1 MKIFFTERPISEE
14 NLKPFQTTTHIIQY
28 PKEDIPDV
36 HEFGRTELIQTIKD
50 LKVDVLVVGF
60 KFDINAEILGGGN
73 FSDHKIKA
81 VFTRTT
87 GTDHIDLEWCKDVGI
102 EVIPL
107 VGSELGDV
115 EAVPLLTLWAIL
127 ELVRKRGRRELKG
140 KTLGIIGYGRIGKI
154 LGSYAQNLGMR
165 VAIDDKEY
173 NGIGL
178 EGLLENSDIVSLNI
192 SSTEEN
198 RNFFDR
204 EKFEMM
210 KDGSYFL
217 NSSRGWLVDESALK
231 WALESGKLAGAWSD
245 FPVGF
250 SHENLLITN
259 HIGGSTL
266 ESSLKTEKI
275 IVGKLLE
282 YLK

>member
-1 MKIFFTERPISEE
+1 M
-14 NLKPFQTTTHIIQY
+14 
-28 PKEDIPDV
+28 
-36 HEFGRTELIQTIKD
+36 
-50 LKVDVLVVGF
+50 DVLVVGF

>member
-28 PKEDIPDV
+28 PKDDIPDV

-87 GTDHIDLEWCKDVGI
+87 GTDHIDLEWCKDVWI

-127 ELVRKRGRRELKG
+127 ELVRKRDGRELKE
-140 KTLGIIGYGRIGKI
+140 KNLLVIGDGRIGNI
-154 LGSYAQNLGMR
+154 LGKYASFLGMQ
-165 VAIDDKEY
+165 VKYHDND
-173 NGIGL
+173 
-178 EGLLENSDIVSLNI
+178 
-192 SSTEEN
+192 
-198 RNFFDR
+198 
-204 EKFEMM
+204 
-210 KDGSYFL
+210 
-217 NSSRGWLVDESALK
+217 
-231 WALESGKLAGAWSD
+231 
-245 FPVGF
+245 
-250 SHENLLITN
+250 
-259 HIGGSTL
+259 
-266 ESSLKTEKI
+266 
-275 IVGKLLE
+275 
-282 YLK
+282 